1 MESRK
6 DKHERYLDKLEKHI
20 SLAKESSKYSSDRF
34 DILLISLSTSA
45 LILSIGFVDKV
56 IPNLQC
62 ISTFLLKSAWLLFV
76 VALVSNLTSQ
86 VTGYYSNHF
95 DIRVTKNL
103 IRDERGKQLKGNQK
117 KLEAFCNILNSLTLI
132 FNAVSLFSL
141 VTGIIIL
148 VLFFSNNI

>member
-45 LILSIGFVDKV
+45 LILSIGFVDKI

-62 ISTFLLKSAWLLFV
+62 VNTSLLKLAWLLFV
-76 VALVSNLTSQ
+76 TALVSNLTSQ
-86 VTGYYSNHF
+86 VTGYFSNVF
-95 DIRVTKNL
+95 DIKVTTNL
-103 IRDERGKQLKGNQK
+103 IRNERGKQLKGNQK
-117 KLEAFCNILNSLTLI
+117 KFEVFCKTLNSLTLI
-132 FNAVSLFSL
+132 LNALSLTSL
-141 VTGIIIL
+141 VTGIVL
-148 VLFFSNNI
+148 MVLFFSNNF

>member
-56 IPNLQC
+56 IPNLHY
-62 ISTFLLKSAWLLFV
+62 ISTSYLKTSWLLFV
-76 VALVSNLTSQ
+76 VALISNLTSQ
-86 VTGYYSNHF
+86 VTGYYSNIF
-95 DIRVTKNL
+95 DIRVTRNL
-103 IRDERGKQLKGNQK
+103 IREERGKLLKGNQE
-117 KLEAFCNILNSLTLI
+117 KLEAFCKNLNRLTLI
-132 FNAVSLFSL
+132 LNGVSLLSL
-141 VTGIIIL
+141 VSGIIIL
-148 VLFFSNNI
+148 VVFFSNNI